1 MSKPKKNLEERIADA
16 DDRAA
21 RYLGNAN
28 EAEENGN
35 MRKAEQLIEKCQYW
49 LDMSNKLRGFGE

>member
-1 MSKPKKNLEERIADA
+1 MSKTKRSLIERIEDA

-28 EAEENGN
+28 EAEEKGN

-49 LDMSNKLRGFGE
+49 LDMSNKLRGCGE